1 MKMKVSWKNFSVL
14 FVVLSVALGIGVN
27 VQAAGKVRVALGD
40 VASVETLCLI
50 VALDRAKDRG
60 VDYELTAFSKEEL
73 AIQAIINGQM
83 DIGMGTPYSVIQKTS
98 VPLRL
103 FFQVSKL
110 VFFPVAANEYKTWKD
125 LDGQPFTFHARGT
138 GTEAIGN
145 IIAKR
150 EGISFGQRSYVPGSE
165 NRIIAMMKGQIKAS
179 IVDLSNKNLLM
190 SKAGDRFHVL
200 PGVTDPVTDEAL
212 FADANW
218 LKKNKASVTILA
230 EEMLRTWRDMI
241 KDPTI
246 MDKERKKRN
255 LLSDLPKELLADV
268 DKYYKEA
275 VDGGLYDPDG
285 GLKAARSDFEFYVNA
300 GQLKGPEDS
309 LKVEDY
315 WDLAPL
321 KAAMTKLGK

>member
-1 MKMKVSWKNFSVL
+1 MKVSWKNFSVL
-14 FVVLSVALGIGVN
+14 FVVLSLALGIGVN
-27 VQAAGKVRVALGD
+27 VQAADKVRVALGD

-60 VDYELTAFSKEEL
+60 VAYELTAFSKEEL

-98 VPLRL
+98 VPIRL
-103 FFQVSKL
+103 IFQVSKL
-110 VFFPVAANEYKTWKD
+110 VFYPVVANEYKTWKD

-150 EGISFGQRSYVPGSE
+150 EGIKFGARSYVPGSE
-165 NRIIAMMKGQIKAS
+165 NRIIAMMKGQIKGS
-179 IVDLSNKNLLM
+179 IVDLNNKNILM

-200 PGVTDPVTDEAL
+200 PGVTDPVTDEGM
-212 FADANW
+212 FADLNW
-218 LKKNKASVTILA
+218 LKKNEKSVAILT
-230 EEMLRTWRDMI
+230 EELLRTWRDMI

-275 VDGGLYDPDG
+275 VDGGLYDPNG
-285 GLKAARSDFEFYVNA
+285 GGASAAKVDFEFYVNA
-300 GQLKGPEDS
+300 GQLKGPAES
-309 LKVEDY
+309 LKVQDY
-315 WDLAPL
+315 WYTAPL
-321 KAAMTKLGK
+321 EAAMAKLGK

>member
-1 MKMKVSWKNFSVL
+1 MNNWKKFSVML
-14 FVVLSVALGIGVN
+14 VALTLVLGIGSGAY
-27 VQAAGKVRVALGD
+27 AAEKVRVALGD
-40 VASVETLCLI
+40 VASVETLALI
-50 VALDRAKDRG
+50 VAFDRAKDRG

-83 DIGMGTPYSVIQKTS
+83 DIGMGTPYSVIQKTK

-103 FFQVSKL
+103 FYQVSKL
-110 VFFPVAANEYKTWKD
+110 VFFPVVSNEYKTWKD

-150 EGISFGQRSYVPGSE
+150 EGIHFGTRSYVPGSE
-165 NRIIAMMKGQIKAS
+165 NRIIAMMKGQIKAT
-179 IVDLSNKNLLM
+179 IVDLANKNILM
-190 SKAGDRFHVL
+190 AKAGDRFHVL

-212 FADANW
+212 FAEKGW
-218 LKKNKASVTILA
+218 LEKNKQSVQILT
-230 EEMLRTWRDMI
+230 EELLRTWREMI

-246 MDKERKKRN
+246 IAKERKKRN
-255 LLSDLPKELLADV
+255 LLSDLPKELLATV
-268 DKYYKEA
+268 DSYYKEA
-275 VDGGLYDPDG
+275 VDGGLYDPNG
-285 GLKAARSDFEFYVNA
+285 GLNAAKSDFEFYVNA

-315 WDLAPL
+315 WYLAPL
-321 KAAMTKLGK
+321 QAAMDKLGK